1 MWWFIGSGSA
11 VIILTLLCVILFGAF
26 AFIKKRVDTKQE
38 ELSKIGNRLEEKFG
52 FSGIA
57 QVFYKLGSGNL
68 IGAIQAAKAF
78 AKEWLQP
85 EKLDELMLRIIK
97 GAFKKLF
104 QKYPEHRIALA
115 KVYVDMLNPMLDDK
129 DTEKIVEPALMER
142 IAGFKL
148 DNEMKAKLAI
158 LTGPLTEWGLE
169 RVSAI
174 VMAIATENGDAAKMQ
189 IQAIASELMTDQ
201 GRRTAAKR
209 VLRRLVPEFQENP
222 DDAAY
227 LAALVNGTAPPATA
241 AKT

>member
-38 ELSKIGNRLEEKFG
+38 ELSKIGNKLEEKFG